1 MPPYFQNAL
10 DMKRHT
16 PGFADG
22 WTELPLLAG
31 ETCIS
36 LSGLHRVCSQV
47 AAVRRPSTLA
57 MCEPVEVPRRT
68 IPVIGDSKVYV
79 GRGLLALLPGEIMS
93 KESGIKASRFVI
105 VSDENVWPLYG
116 KQLLQGFA
124 ALPKVTVHDVA
135 TSAAK
140 AAAAPFGFAQDCF
153 CGDEPIESSDDGKL
167 VLTYQVPSGEG
178 TKCRGIKAAI
188 EDFMLAH
195 RCNRDTCMLALGGG
209 VVGDLVGYVAAT
221 FMRGVPYVQIPTS
234 STAMIDSSVGGKT
247 AINVPAGKN
256 LIGAFHQPV
265 AVYADMDLLATLGKR
280 ELVEGIAEAIKMGVI
295 RIPSLF
301 ELLEARPEQV
311 MGLDPELI
319 EQVMYDSIR
328 GKAEV
333 VNADEKEAGL
343 RGTLNWGH
351 TIGHA
356 IEALKSPA
364 MMHGECVAVGCVA
377 EAEVAMRLGRDD
389 MNLDAA
395 KVKRITDCFASY
407 GLPIH
412 VPRGL
417 PLDKLMNKMALDKKN
432 QGNTI
437 RCTIVTDIG
446 VSIVHPQPVS
456 KQMMQ
461 DVMAASMKDGA
472 TRPEWEPHAGN
483 HHVAKA
489 GGLMAE

>member
-1 MPPYFQNAL
+1 MRAISTFRSLVDLELWCSSPSVLASCNSRWLEPPTFSMVDCA
-10 DMKRHT
+10 
-16 PGFADG
+16 PA
-22 WTELPLLAG
+22 
-31 ETCIS
+31 
-36 LSGLHRVCSQV
+36 
-47 AAVRRPSTLA
+47 
-57 MCEPVEVPRRT
+57 PRRT
-68 IPVIGDSKVYV
+68 IPIIRDSKIFV
-79 GRGLLALLPGEIMS
+79 GRGLLAEIPAEVVGDS
-93 KESGIKASRFVI
+93 SIKASKFVI
-105 VSDENVWPLYG
+105 VSDENVWKLYG
-116 KQLLQGFA
+116 AQLAAGFA
-124 ALPKVTVHDVA
+124 ALEGVTVHDAA
-135 TSAAK
+135 TSAK
-140 AAAAPFGFAQDCF
+140 IVAAQPGAFAHTC
-153 CGDEPIESSDDGKL
+153 CGEDVLEDPSGNKL
-167 VLTYQVPSGEG
+167 VITYQVPHGEG
-178 TKCRGIKAAI
+178 SKSREVKAAI

-195 RCNRDTCMLALGGG
+195 RCNRDTCMIAMGGG

-221 FMRGVPYVQIPTS
+221 FMRGVPVVQIPTS
-234 STAMIDSSVGGKT
+234 STAMIDSSIGGKT

-265 AVYADMDLLATLGKR
+265 AVYADMDLLVTLGKR

-295 RIPSLF
+295 RLPSLF
-301 ELLEARPEQV
+301 ELLEAHPAQV
-311 MGLDPELI
+311 MALEPALI
-319 EQVMYDSIR
+319 EQVMYDAMR

-333 VNADEKEAGL
+333 VCADEKEAGV